1 MKKNTRSFRYSRPL
15 LGVLLVCFAC
25 VFSLPAGDAARAA
38 ELAVEG
44 EVDSTPTE
52 IRQLVER
59 SNILDA
65 KIRELEKRID
75 TTQRTVLGA
84 ENKPLVDY
92 RLELKP
98 SNHSPDGAKNFDK
111 MLVSHIRMAMDG
123 RPFVYSQSA
132 MIVSESNP
140 LPLFLGKISE
150 GTHQVRLQ
158 FQAAQLERGLVS
170 SGNVAWMAVDKI
182 FNIEISAKGGT
193 FQKQTIT
200 IVDSTES
207 ASAKDSQ
214 NQENVKTA
222 TIPRIGEFKKE
233 TR

>member
-1 MKKNTRSFRYSRPL
+1 MKKNTFSFRYSRL
-15 LGVLLVCFAC
+15 WLVELLVCFAC
-25 VFSLPAGDAARAA
+25 VFVLPEGNSARAA

-44 EVDSTPTE
+44 DVDSTPAE

-59 SNILDA
+59 SNILDS

-75 TTQRTVLGA
+75 TTQRSVLGS
-84 ENKPLVDY
+84 ENRALVDY

-98 SNHSPDGAKNFDK
+98 SNPSPDGGRNFDK

-132 MIVSESNP
+132 IIVSESNP

-150 GTHQVRLQ
+150 GIHQVRLQ
-158 FQAAQLERGLVS
+158 FQAAQLDRGLVS
-170 SGNVAWMAVDKI
+170 SGNMAWMAVDKI

-200 IVDSTES
+200 IVDGTE
-207 ASAKDSQ
+207 AMSAKESQ
-214 NQENVKTA
+214 KQENDKTA
-222 TIPRIGEFKKE
+222 TSSRIGEFRKE